1 MYIPWYMNIVI
12 HLIPWYRLSTFFV
25 RISQYHVHYLI
36 GAKTLEGHTLEIINY
51 EVLKALNVRMLVD
64 ARSNST

>member
-1 MYIPWYMNIVI
+1 MIYQYGYPSDTMVSPQY
-12 HLIPWYRLSTFFV
+12 FFV

-36 GAKTLEGHTLEIINY
+36 GGITLELHSLEIINY

-64 ARSNST
+64 AQSNSS